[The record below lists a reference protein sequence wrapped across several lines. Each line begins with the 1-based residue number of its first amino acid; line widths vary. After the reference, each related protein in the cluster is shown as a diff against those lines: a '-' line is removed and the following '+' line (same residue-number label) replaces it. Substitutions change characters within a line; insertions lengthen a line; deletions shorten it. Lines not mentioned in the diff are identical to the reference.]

1 VTVLVPLI
9 VACAFVSAAV
19 ALVTGRSGRAALRV
33 LLDLLLA
40 AGLVHL
46 SFGLS
51 WQQIAVAAA
60 VVLIR
65 RLVTSSILR
74 GAPGDVRGALIPG
87 GRPARRRAHRGH
99 RPTSRE

>member
-1 VTVLVPLI
+1 MTVLVPLI

-19 ALVTGRSGRAALRV
+19 AVITGRSGRAALRV

-74 GAPGDVRGALIPG
+74 GAPGGVRRALIPG
-87 GRPARRRAHRGH
+87 GRPARRRAHPGH
-99 RPTSRE
+99 LPTSRE

>member
-1 VTVLVPLI
+1 MTVLVPLI
-9 VACAFVSAAV
+9 VACAFVAATV

-51 WQQIAVAAA
+51 W
-60 VVLIR
+60 
-65 RLVTSSILR
+65 
-74 GAPGDVRGALIPG
+74 
-87 GRPARRRAHRGH
+87 
-99 RPTSRE
+99 